1 MLDYSFGRLWR
12 RVYQTTFKKEND
24 VTVDADLENKILI
37 THAKTRSPFKTAN
50 ICETEL
56 SIVFEVLKKNKQNG
70 GAAPERFGGKGRPE
84 LEPFTVA
91 RRRAN
96 ETGWDN
102 TDKDIAEARSEY
114 AAGRVELATG
124 RDGAWLILYAFPR
137 RRLAKG
143 REDCFKC
150 EVQ

>member
-1 MLDYSFGRLWR
+1 MLDNSFGRLWR
-12 RVYQTTFKKEND
+12 QVYQSRFNKEKD
-24 VTVDADLENKILI
+24 VIVDTDLENKILI
-37 THAKTRSPFKTAN
+37 THAKTRSPFKTAS

-56 SIVFEVLKKNKQNG
+56 QVVFDVLKKNSATG
-70 GAAPERFGGKGRPE
+70 GVAIERHGGNGRPE
-84 LEPFTVA
+84 LAPFTVA

-96 ETGWDN
+96 ETGWN
-102 TDKDIAEARSEY
+102 NEDKDIAKARAEY

-137 RRLAKG
+137 RRVAKG